1 MRCRGGAGDFRHPV
15 RRAILADMTWGIP
28 GGDMTT
34 GQDPGEHPAG
44 QACADHAPAHGPHD
58 PDGADAPLRARQ
70 AAGRRLRARREA
82 AGLSQL
88 ELGRR
93 IGYGRSTI
101 GDAETKGT
109 GAPTLWSNADAELAA
124 GGELVALQAAA
135 RAAASAAAAAAGPAG
150 PGRLRVVPGEPP
162 AADGA
167 AGQDAAVIS
176 PVSCPHCGCLLVMQT
191 QLSDAV
197 PGPPPA
203 PGRGA

>member
-1 MRCRGGAGDFRHPV
+1 
-15 RRAILADMTWGIP
+15 
-28 GGDMTT
+28 MTT

-70 AAGRRLRARREA
+70 AAGRRLRERREA

-135 RAAASAAAAAAGPAG
+135 RAAAAAAAAAAGPAG
-150 PGRLRVVPGEPP
+150 PARLRVVPGEPP

-191 QLSDAV
+191 QLGDAV